1 MAAAE
6 SSASTVWEG
15 DLGHGSGVTTPASGA
30 FDPVDVTWGSRTA
43 RSAGGT
49 SPEEL
54 LAAAHAS
61 CYCMALA
68 HELGE
73 AGTPPERLEATATV
87 AFVPGEGVK
96 SSHIV
101 VSGRVPGVDQA
112 AFEAAAAGAGEGCP
126 ISGALQGNIEITVD
140 ARLETD

>member
-1 MAAAE
+1 MATE
-6 SSASTVWEG
+6 SSATTSWQ
-15 DLGHGSGVTTPASGA
+15 GSLTNGAGTTHPESGA
-30 FDPVDVTWGSRTA
+30 FPDVEVTWASRTE
-43 RSAGGT
+43 RTAGKT

-61 CYCMALA
+61 CYCMALS
-68 HELGE
+68 HELSE
-73 AGTPPERLEATATV
+73 AGNEPEQLEATATV

-101 VSGRVPGVDQA
+101 VRGRVPGVDQSQ
-112 AFEAAAAGAGEGCP
+112 FEEAANSAGQNCP

-140 ARLETD
+140 ATLEG

>member
-1 MAAAE
+1 MRRGR
-6 SSASTVWEG
+6 ASRRST
-15 DLGHGSGVTTPASGA
+15 SGA
-30 FDPVDVTWGSRTA
+30 FGPVDVTWGSRTA
-43 RSAGGT
+43 RSAGKT

-61 CYCMALA
+61 CYCMALS

-87 AFVPGEGVK
+87 DFVAGEGVK

-101 VSGRVPGVDQA
+101 VSGRVEGIDQD
-112 AFEAAAAGAGEGCP
+112 AFAAAAAAAGEGCP
-126 ISGALQGNIEITVD
+126 ISGALKGNIEITVE
-140 ARLETD
+140 ATLES